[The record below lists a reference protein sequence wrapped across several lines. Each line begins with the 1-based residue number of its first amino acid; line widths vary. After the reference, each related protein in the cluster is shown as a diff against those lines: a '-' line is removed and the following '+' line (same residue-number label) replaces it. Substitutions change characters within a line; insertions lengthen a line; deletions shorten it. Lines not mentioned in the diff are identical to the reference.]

1 MAKSNIR
8 GRIRYDKEYNFG
20 TPEHPEIK
28 EAYVFEIEHED
39 GRYGLDTSFP
49 LVNDMIHYTGLTKIR
64 HWMDL
69 GIEFWFE

>member
-1 MAKSNIR
+1 MSKNKIR

-20 TPEHPEIK
+20 NTK
-28 EAYVFEIEHED
+28 QEAYVFEIEHED
-39 GRYGLDTSFP
+39 GSYGLDTAFP

-69 GIEFWFE
+69 DIEFWFE